1 MMSRLSILFA
11 AFCLCLPD
19 PAAAQD
25 NRPVSLILRFAG
37 LPDRVNRTFEDGQL
51 TLVIGAWEF
60 QPPREE
66 PVHSLE
72 RQQAVFVVPW
82 FDIQDT
88 SIDCFRVD
96 IEEQF
101 IYPACIFVPRNELR
115 QDDEST
121 YFVERWLYDR
131 CQLTSVL
138 RRQIDEINWP
148 VAPDTA
154 INEWEVFET
163 SFRQLFTA
171 RGGLHR
177 YDIERLRIGVQ
188 DAARVGQLPLV
199 DYISFP
205 VDTDHDI
212 AVRGRL
218 QAKSLP
224 VEIVDWIY
232 ETGLSL
238 GHDLEVC
245 AQAPTSRADE
255 VAGELRDIFAALIQV
270 RPDLYVASG
279 RLDSAED
286 HYFNLMR
293 AAIIM
298 TEIDADPAR
307 AETHAPVWLNTRRAQ
322 SPLIM
327 VADHC
332 TWLWENLQL
341 YGRQCAVAVSTLYE
355 DVPIELVQ
363 PALQP
368 VLVSALQSA
377 LRCGEAD
384 AGLGP
389 LASDACADL
398 AAR

>member
-1 MMSRLSILFA
+1 M
-11 AFCLCLPD
+11 
-19 PAAAQD
+19 
-25 NRPVSLILRFAG
+25 
-37 LPDRVNRTFEDGQL
+37 
-51 TLVIGAWEF
+51 
-60 QPPREE
+60 
-66 PVHSLE
+66 
-72 RQQAVFVVPW
+72 
-82 FDIQDT
+82 
-88 SIDCFRVD
+88 
-96 IEEQF
+96 
-101 IYPACIFVPRNELR
+101 
-115 QDDEST
+115 
-121 YFVERWLYDR
+121 
-131 CQLTSVL
+131 
-138 RRQIDEINWP
+138 
-148 VAPDTA
+148 APDTA

-205 VDTDHDI
+205 IDTGHGI

-245 AQAPTSRADE
+245 ARAPSSRADQ
-255 VAGELRDIFAALIQV
+255 VAEELRDIFAALIEV

-293 AAIIM
+293 AGIIM
-298 TEIDADPAR
+298 TELDADPAR
-307 AETHAPVWLNTRRAQ
+307 ADTHAPVWLNTRPALN
-322 SPLIM
+322 PLIM

-332 TWLWENLQL
+332 TWLWENLRL
-341 YGRQCAVAVSTLYE
+341 YGRQCAVAVSTLY
-355 DVPIELVQ
+355 DDMPIELVQ

-368 VLVSALQSA
+368 RLVSALQSA
-377 LRCGEAD
+377 LRCGQED

-389 LASDACADL
+389 LATDACADL